1 MTGRSDGDVPMA
13 SLCLMKKTPHKKRRR
28 VAKTEKCEKY
38 NCSLDQ
44 GHDGWHVKK
53 VKNGKVVISWLD
65 GHWKTPDGQE
75 GTYCY
80 VEPLVSSVADI
91 AAAALT
97 QEEPYTGGEI

>member
-1 MTGRSDGDVPMA
+1 MA
-13 SLCLMKKTPHKKRRR
+13 SLFLKMKKTPHKKRRR

-44 GHDGWHVKK
+44 GHDDWHVKK

-80 VEPLVSSVADI
+80 VEPIMATHAHTEVAVIQDMEVPEFPKVSAD
-91 AAAALT
+91 
-97 QEEPYTGGEI
+97 G